1 MDCPSLISSAW
12 TMKTIRTKPHRLPRD
27 RYQGLISAAFTLR
40 LEEPVPFFTTQE
52 IVDVFVEHLR
62 QATSECHVNTIY
74 CFMPEHVHTIAVGT
88 GESSDALRSIEVFKQ
103 NTGWWLKTNSPTVSW
118 QKSFW
123 DRIMRST
130 YELGSKARYLV
141 NNPVRRGCVKDW
153 REYPFTGAIGVNLEE
168 FLSDLS
174 PF

>member
-1 MDCPSLISSAW
+1 M
-12 TMKTIRTKPHRLPRD
+12 
-27 RYQGLISAAFTLR
+27 ISAAFTLR

-141 NNPVRRGCVKDW
+141 NNPVRRGWVKDW
-153 REYPFTGAIGVNLEE
+153 RQYPFTGAIGVNLEE